1 MKLLVVS
8 SHAQANE
15 WLTRHVE
22 IAWPQCEYRVLRA
35 ERLFE
40 PQPVQ
45 SGGADVVVVIL
56 WQPLPNIP
64 EPRELQALT
73 RLAKADNARPVVVLT
88 GPRSKRFAEVIWQTG
103 IAAHLELGSV
113 TREAV
118 LAALRAAARQLE
130 IQSASMTR
138 PPVPAARGVP
148 FRQQLSPVEVLAAK
162 PQRQTTLMKDP
173 LGTDVLVFKYVTW
186 ERDPQDADPVHA
198 RMRDWSARLAGVSHP
213 ALELI
218 RGLWREDGG
227 VVVATEYLGGGSLGA
242 RRVAG
247 IGIDEALRWFVMLAD
262 GLAVLHRAGLA
273 HGDVR
278 ASNVVFRDRH
288 QPVWIDFAALT
299 PAGCHQDTKLPGT
312 AQKRDLVRLG
322 WLLRDLLVSGDRAL
336 SEDPPGFVAP
346 LPAPMGWLEPVFRGL
361 VRAPGAEPFDDA
373 AHAIGVLESLGAR
386 HNRDLHFAQLARL
399 QWPAPASAVAGR

>member
-40 PQPVQ
+40 AQPIQ
-45 SGGADVVVVIL
+45 AGGADVVVVIL
-56 WQPLPNIP
+56 WQPLPQIP

-73 RLAKADNARPVVVLT
+73 RLAQADGARPVVVMT
-88 GPRSKRFAEVIWQTG
+88 GPRSKRFAEVIWRTG

-138 PPVPAARGVP
+138 PPVPTSRTIDYGRRFEP
-148 FRQQLSPVEVLAAK
+148 LETLAAK
-162 PQRQTTLMKDP
+162 ASRTTTLMRDAATADVAVYKYLPWETGVVHDGDP
-173 LGTDVLVFKYVTW
+173 TF
-186 ERDPQDADPVHA
+186 A
-198 RMRDWSARLAGVSHP
+198 RMQRCAARLGDVSHP
-213 ALELI
+213 ALEVV
-218 RGLWREDGG
+218 RGVWRQDAG
-227 VVVATEYLGGGSLGA
+227 VVVATEYLAGGTLGA

-262 GLAVLHRAGLA
+262 GLAVLHRAGLV

-278 ASNVVFRDRH
+278 SSNVVFRDRH
-288 QPVWIDFAALT
+288 QPVWIDFAALS
-299 PAGCHQDTKLPGT
+299 PVGCRGGDVAHSD
-312 AQKRDLVRLG
+312 AVAADLRRLG
-322 WLLRDLLVSGDRAL
+322 WVLRDMLVCGEVAQ
-336 SEDPPGFVAP
+336 SEAPPRFVAP
-346 LPAPMGWLEPVFRGL
+346 LPKAVDWLEPVFRGL
-361 VRAPGAEPFDDA
+361 VAAPGTAPFADSA
-373 AHAIGVLESLGAR
+373 QAIAVLESLGAR
-386 HNRDLHFAQLARL
+386 HNRDAHFEQLAKL
-399 QWPAPASAVAGR
+399 QWPAPAAANGR